1 MDTQMNIQW
10 FPGHM
15 ARARRMVMDHAKLV
29 DAVCEVVDAR
39 VPRSS
44 RNPELP
50 ELVGAKP
57 RLIILNRVDQ
67 ADPKYTDLWA
77 AHFRAQGYGVLE
89 TDCKTGRGV
98 SAFPTAVKSLLRDK
112 LEAYRAKGQ
121 AGKPLR
127 VMVLGIPNVGK
138 SSFINRVAGRRAAE
152 ASDRPGV
159 TRGKQW
165 ISAGGGVELLD
176 TPGLLWPKFEDRTV
190 GENLA
195 FTGAVRDEIL
205 DIETLG
211 ARLCLRLRDAYPWT
225 LTERYGI
232 AQPESK
238 TGYELLELAAKRRGF
253 LVSGG
258 ELDTG
263 RMAKVMLDELRGGKL
278 GRLTL
283 DGGPEDKND

>member
-1 MDTQMNIQW
+1 MEEAMTIQW

-15 ARARRMVMDHAKLV
+15 ARARRMVSDNVKLV

-44 RNPELP
+44 RNPEID
-50 ELVGAKP
+50 ELTAGKP

-67 ADPKYTDLWA
+67 ADPAMTKLWSRY
-77 AHFRAQGYGVLE
+77 FRENGAEALE
-89 TDCKTGRGV
+89 TDCRSGRGV
-98 SAFPTAVKSLLRDK
+98 GAFTGTIRNLLKDK
-112 LEAYRAKGQ
+112 LTSYAARGQ

-138 SSFINRVAGRRAAE
+138 SSFINRVAGRKAAQ

-165 ISAGGGVELLD
+165 ISAGNGVELLD
-176 TPGLLWPKFEDRTV
+176 TPGLLWPQFEDKAV

-205 DIETLG
+205 DTETLG
-211 ARLCLRLRDAYPWT
+211 ARLCERLRDLYPGA
-225 LTERYGI
+225 LTARFDIEEPAGR
-232 AQPESK
+232 
-238 TGYELLELAAKRRGF
+238 TGFELLEMCARRRGF

-258 ELDTG
+258 ELDLE
-263 RMAKVMLDELRGGKL
+263 RMAKILLDELRGGKL
-278 GRLTL
+278 GRITL
-283 DGGPEDKND
+283 DGAPGV

>member
-1 MDTQMNIQW
+1 MTKRW
-10 FPGHM
+10 S
-15 ARARRMVMDHAKLV
+15 RAFR
-29 DAVCEVVDAR
+29 E
-39 VPRSS
+39 S
-44 RNPELP
+44 
-50 ELVGAKP
+50 GAE
-57 RLIILNRVDQ
+57 
-67 ADPKYTDLWA
+67 
-77 AHFRAQGYGVLE
+77 VLE
-89 TDCKTGRGV
+89 TDCRSGKGV
-98 SAFPTAVKSLLRDK
+98 GAFSGAIRKLLQEK
-112 LEAYRAKGQ
+112 LAANAARGQ

-176 TPGLLWPKFEDRTV
+176 TPGLLWPRFEDKSV

-205 DIETLG
+205 DAETLG
-211 ARLCLRLRDAYPWT
+211 ARLCERLRDLYPQA
-225 LTERYGI
+225 LTGRYGI
-232 AQPESK
+232 EVTPDRP
-238 TGYELLELAAKRRGF
+238 GFELLEQCARRRGF

-258 ELDTG
+258 EPDLE

-278 GRLTL
+278 GRVTL
-283 DGGPEDKND
+283 DGAPEV

>member
-1 MDTQMNIQW
+1 MTVQW

-15 ARARRMVMDHAKLV
+15 ARARRMVSENVKLV

-44 RNPELP
+44 RNPEVE
-50 ELVGAKP
+50 ELTAGKP

-67 ADPKYTDLWA
+67 ADPAMTKRWSRA
-77 AHFRAQGYGVLE
+77 FRESGAEVLE
-89 TDCKTGRGV
+89 TDCRSGKGVGAFSGAIRKLLQEKLATNAARGQV
-98 SAFPTAVKSLLRDK
+98 
-112 LEAYRAKGQ
+112 
-121 AGKPLR
+121 GKPLR

-176 TPGLLWPKFEDRTV
+176 TPGLLWPRFEDKAV

-205 DIETLG
+205 DAETLG
-211 ARLCLRLRDAYPWT
+211 ARLCERLRDLYPQA
-225 LTERYGI
+225 LTGRYGI
-232 AQPESK
+232 EATPNRP
-238 TGYELLELAAKRRGF
+238 GYELLEQCARRRGF

-258 ELDTG
+258 EPDLE

-278 GRLTL
+278 GRVTL
-283 DGGPEDKND
+283 DGAPEV